1 MSIFR
6 ETFPAFVQNELGRR
20 QKGMLSRDSA
30 FLHQLNSRSAWV
42 RMTSGVNFNGSSTL
56 AKNYV
61 MQGGVLN
68 YSVKQTKD
76 GNEDIFTQ
84 KAGLGTSS
92 NTYSNVSYGGSTHR
106 TGIRP
111 MPGITN
117 VSIQSKGAYGSL
129 QEATVSFVCWDI
141 KQLEELEVLYM
152 RPGYTIL
159 LEFGW
164 DFARTSN
171 GVLPNYDILNK
182 SEIVLNDAFA
192 EIYKLIDQ
200 SNGTYDALLGYV
212 KNYNWSARDDG
223 GYDCTTSIISL
234 GEVLESLKCNWV
246 PSETIAFNGSGKGI
260 LQLPG
265 NSTDQ
270 VIESYEKGIIPG
282 LLQELWNS
290 MKGKGNGS
298 TNVVQDGTTNNYY
311 YLYKLIIDDEKN
323 NRGGLEKPLG
333 PKSKAEIF
341 ITLGSFCDLLS
352 TYVLPKGAKN
362 KPLSEVI
369 TYETDY
375 NSSTY
380 IKYSKTN
387 STNLPESLFNS
398 QPTLN
403 AFATSLKCIASPLAL
418 STNLGVCFVK
428 NDNWDNL
435 EVQTPP
441 TPTST
446 IATPDIPAD
455 IQVAVD
461 TGFFGFSTPNENYPN
476 NVYKRFASKIDKNIV
491 KKPGFFND
499 ELWYNYSGNL
509 EQDFQ
514 TLATDLLNA
523 IQTINIKE
531 TSVTVSNT
539 NTSTTSTNTVLTYDI
554 VFKGGKTYSWD
565 SKGNV
570 NSIDLL
576 TLFGYTDGFKIKP
589 ERVYSELFEYMYNE
603 DGTVSYDSSVIGF
616 RNEDPFDDGDYITK
630 EAFVPNPKSWSRQ
643 QVIALIQKTLSN
655 VALDNRLQQILR
667 LNTPVVA
674 EQIAQTASKIND
686 KNALPF
692 LVPSTN
698 DAKQLGYISNIYVNL
713 NYLYEQAISKNSAAN
728 DNQNKNTISVR
739 NYLQTILRDV
749 QNSLGN
755 VNSFDI
761 QVDNR
766 NAIGRIIDI
775 NFTGSPTQNL
785 FTLQIHNLNSAVRN
799 YKFSSKI
806 FPEMGSII
814 AISAQDAT
822 GIGKLG
828 YDNATLVAWNE
839 GISDRL
845 IPKKDFNKDIAL
857 DKLNEPASFL
867 LPFLTKLYE
876 YFQYINGNNKNN
888 ANKQNKDNFNYAY
901 GGLDFAYRDFLSA
914 LDRFD
919 PQNKFKTIIPTELTV
934 ILDGIGGIIIGNLFK
949 INQDIVPKG
958 YKNVPGRD
966 IAYIVTKIGHQI
978 SDNDWTTELNAY
990 PIVFDKAPSTKVWK
1004 QWKNNQYPGTVI
1016 SAGGRIIPVGGP
1028 SQGRSGGTGAIPP
1041 AVTAASTT
1049 QKQVDAMDAA
1059 LEAVFGLNPGAEGLC
1074 ARYTYTIGT
1083 EYAKAL
1089 KGKALSGKLIT
1100 GSGNADSA
1108 SYRNALTKLGYK
1120 QTYNSSLT
1128 KQQVISKID
1137 KGPWNVG
1144 DIIIYYDPSNP
1155 TDIRHTQIY
1164 TGGSS
1169 PYSGGYLWASSYSDN
1184 YTYNFIYNSSTD
1196 DKDKFQFFVYTLN

>member
-164 DFARTSN
+164 NFARTSN
-171 GVLPNYDILNK
+171 DVLPNYDILNK

-246 PSETIAFNGSGKGI
+246 PNETIAFDRSGKGI
-260 LQLPG
+260 LKIPG

-290 MKGKGNGS
+290 MKGKGNGF
-298 TNVVQDGTTNNYY
+298 TNVVTDGTTGNYY

-387 STNLPESLFNS
+387 STNSPESLFNS

-428 NDNWDNL
+428 NDNWDSFTA
-435 EVQTPP
+435 QTPP
-441 TPTST
+441 APPPPP
-446 IATPDIPAD
+446 ANIPAD
-455 IQVAVD
+455 VKVAVENK
-461 TGFFGFSTPNENYPN
+461 GFGFKLTGNPQLLSD
-476 NVYKRFASKIDKNIV
+476 NVFKRFAGNITKTEIQGIFGGLTSFTVSKSYVYRSQLGLQGDID
-491 KKPGFFND
+491 
-499 ELWYNYSGNL
+499 
-509 EQDFQ
+509 Q
-514 TLATDLLNA
+514 LATDLGNA
-523 IQTINIKE
+523 ITDVEVISVTDNDGTTKLKPKFIFFNGASFIPSSQPNYTTIN
-531 TSVTVSNT
+531 SADYFG
-539 NTSTTSTNTVLTYDI
+539 LA
-554 VFKGGKTYSWD
+554 GGYR
-565 SKGNV
+565 G
-570 NSIDLL
+570 
-576 TLFGYTDGFKIKP
+576 
-589 ERVYSELFEYMYNE
+589 VYNELFRYN
-603 DGTVSYDSSVIGF
+603 YDPTPPGKLNLNTIGSTALF
-616 RNEDPFDDGDYITK
+616 TGVVEDPFDTPILDNTGK
-630 EAFVPNPKSWSRQ
+630 KWSKQNVIDALNKALSNIPISNALQQRLNNQLTAVAQ
-643 QVIALIQKTLSN
+643 QVA
-655 VALDNRLQQILR
+655 QQ
-667 LNTPVVA
+667 A
-674 EQIAQTASKIND
+674 AKIND
-686 KNALPF
+686 KSALPF

-857 DKLNEPASFL
+857 DKLKEPASFL

-934 ILDGIGGIIIGNLFK
+934 TLDGIGGIIIGNLFK

-978 SDNDWTTELNAY
+978 SDNDWVTELNAY
-990 PIVFDKAPSTKVWK
+990 PIVFDKALSTKVWK
-1004 QWKNNQYPGTVI
+1004 QWNNNQYPGAPTINV
-1016 SAGGRIIPVGGP
+1016 GGRSILIGKASINNFNQDNIKTAVKFFISKGFSDIQTAALVGGFIQE
-1028 SQGRSGGTGAIPP
+1028 S
-1041 AVTAASTT
+1041 
-1049 QKQVDAMDAA
+1049 
-1059 LEAVFGLNPGAEGLC
+1059 GLNPEISYGKKTLGIAQWLGERKDKLLEKTNFLQLEPQLNFVIEEFNSTEKAARDKLKKAKTLEEAIAAAASYERFEG
-1074 ARYTYTIGT
+1074 IS
-1083 EYAKAL
+1083 L
-1089 KGKALSGKLIT
+1089 KGGVTYEEVLNAPET
-1100 GSGNADSA
+1100 GNRIKFAQELL
-1108 SYRNALTKLGYK
+1108 NNINNYK
-1120 QTYNSSLT
+1120 
-1128 KQQVISKID
+1128 
-1137 KGPWNVG
+1137 
-1144 DIIIYYDPSNP
+1144 
-1155 TDIRHTQIY
+1155 
-1164 TGGSS
+1164 
-1169 PYSGGYLWASSYSDN
+1169 
-1184 YTYNFIYNSSTD
+1184 
-1196 DKDKFQFFVYTLN
+1196 